1 MLVARAFISFVH
13 DVTSA
18 AHVASR
24 VWVMRVTDLEAWKKE
39 LDDWRRRENGRQDL
53 KVEFERKPFMK
64 FKQLSVTFPAN
75 P

>member
-39 LDDWRRRENGRQDL
+39 LDDY
-53 KVEFERKPFMK
+53 
-64 FKQLSVTFPAN
+64 
-75 P
+75 